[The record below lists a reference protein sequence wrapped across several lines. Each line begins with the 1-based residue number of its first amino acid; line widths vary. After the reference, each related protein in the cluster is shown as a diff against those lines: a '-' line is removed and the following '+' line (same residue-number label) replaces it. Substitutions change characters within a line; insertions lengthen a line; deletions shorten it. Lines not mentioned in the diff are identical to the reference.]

1 MIFEPYKNSKESF
14 IPKENSQVVTK
25 LKLCTD
31 YEKIY
36 MLISW
41 NFTRKNTLLPALKGN
56 NLYKNVI
63 YA

>member
-1 MIFEPYKNSKESF
+1 LIFEPYKNSKESF
-14 IPKENSQVVTK
+14 IPKENSQVAKK

-56 NLYKNVI
+56 N
-63 YA
+63 